1 MTLAEGIIRF
11 AYDLQPPAGSLIA
24 DSEFRELVAWR
35 TLLRR
40 LGLLGQHPDRYHGLG
55 YGNLSVRDPQL
66 ADEFII
72 TASQTSGETD
82 LTQSELVRITHCN
95 LERFWI
101 DAEGE
106 LPPSSEAMTHAM
118 IFQAERRIDWV
129 FHCHSPE
136 LWQATEALALP
147 ATPEDVAY
155 GSTDMVAA
163 VAELFQRH
171 HSRPL
176 LFTTLGH
183 EDGVFSCG
191 TSARDTG
198 GLLVTYLAKAL
209 AIAPAQSA

>member
-11 AYDLQPPAGSLIA
+11 AYDLQPPGGALIA
-24 DSEFRELVAWR
+24 DAQFRDLSAWR
-35 TLLRR
+35 LLLRR
-40 LGLLGQHPDRYHGLG
+40 LDLLGQRSDRYDGLG
-55 YGNLSVRDPQL
+55 YGNLSARDPELQ
-66 ADEFII
+66 DEFII
-72 TASQTSGETD
+72 TASQSSGEPA
-82 LTQSELVRITHCN
+82 LTRSGLVRITHCN
-95 LERFWI
+95 LERFWV

-118 IFQAERRIDWV
+118 IYRADRHISWI
-129 FHCHSPE
+129 FHCHSRE

-147 ATPEDVAY
+147 CTPEEVVY
-155 GSTDMVAA
+155 GSTDMVKA
-163 VAELFQRH
+163 VAELFARH

-191 TSARDTG
+191 TSARDAG

-209 AIAPAQSA
+209 AVVAADPQ

>member
-11 AYDLQPPAGSLIA
+11 AYDLQAPRGAVIPKAQYQ
-24 DSEFRELVAWR
+24 ELAAWR

-40 LGLLGQHPDRYHGLG
+40 LQLLGQHPDRYQGLS
-55 YGNLSVRDPQL
+55 YGNLSARDPDL
-66 ADEFII
+66 TDEFII
-72 TASQTSGETD
+72 SASQTSAEPEFD
-82 LTQSELVRITHCN
+82 ESHLVRITNCN

-106 LPPSSEAMTHAM
+106 MPPSSEAMTHAM
-118 IFQAERRIDWV
+118 IYQADSRINWV

-136 LWQATEALALP
+136 LWQATQSLALP
-147 ATPEDVAY
+147 CTAETVAY
-155 GSTDMVAA
+155 GSTDMVWA
-163 VAELFQRH
+163 VADLFERH

-191 TSARDTG
+191 TSARDAG
-198 GLLVTYLAKAL
+198 GLLVTYLAKAM
-209 AIAPAQSA
+209 AVAE